1 MIAPRKLDEF
11 DLDALAEQARRER
24 AEAVYQ
30 WLVRPVIELVRRP
43 APAVLVAANVLKRA
57 SA

>member
-11 DLDALAEQARRER
+11 DLEALAEEARRER

-30 WLVRPVIELVRRP
+30 LLVRPVIELVRRP
-43 APAVLVAANVLKRA
+43 APAALVAANVLKRA